1 MLMLMLYFV
10 IMRYAILRGL
20 WRFMRGTAD
29 ECVDSGNEDCNV
41 IVIPG
46 AGPRWDW

>member
-1 MLMLMLYFV
+1 
-10 IMRYAILRGL
+10 
-20 WRFMRGTAD
+20 MRGTAD